1 MVMETTARN
10 TFLQTL
16 LIVLA
21 VHVTAFVLYHLSV
34 RFIFDMRFVH
44 IRLEHEWLGT
54 VYTTLHLLALYAPI
68 GVFVWMAFTKRYNI
82 PLLLLVTVVTMYCS
96 NHRLYPLMTAFLVE
110 IGQFETQGEFIMGN
124 IPGLDQYPGFQS
136 MEMSME

>member
-1 MVMETTARN
+1 METVARN

-21 VHVTAFVLYHLSV
+21 VHVAAFVIYHLHAGLL
-34 RFIFDMRFVH
+34 FNIRFVH
-44 IRLEHEWLGT
+44 LRLEHEWLGT
-54 VYTTLHLLALYAPI
+54 IVATMYFLALYAPI
-68 GVFVWMAFTKRYNI
+68 GVFAWMALTKRYNI

-96 NHRLYPLMTAFLVE
+96 DRRLYPVITAFLVE
-110 IGQFETQGEFIMGN
+110 IGQFETQGEFIMSN
-124 IPGLDQYPGFQS
+124 IPGLDQYPEFQS